1 MEIGEQIFDL
11 FVREHV
17 AEAVHLVASDANDVP
32 DANVIRRQAALAEKW
47 SLENAFEA
55 GPLAP
60 AGGVCRVTAVAVLV
74 VDVMAGGLLRI
85 QSQLGVTLPALD
97 ITPAQRNQQK

>member
-32 DANVIRRQAALAEKW
+32 NAIVIRGQAALAEKW
-47 SLENAFEA
+47 FLENAFEA
-55 GPLAP
+55 GPFAP
-60 AGGVCRVTAVAVLV
+60 ARGVCRVTAVAVLV